1 MLRPLAVLLAA
12 LAPAALA
19 ASTPVT
25 AEHDPLDLELHR
37 ARSEAAAATAEEQRL
52 EQAAANARD
61 EATRL
66 HARQLA
72 AMQGISAAEAAIT
85 AADAELR
92 IANAQLAAQRLQLAR
107 QQAPVSG
114 LLGALVLA
122 SRRPPLLLL
131 ADSGSTQELVKLR
144 VLLRTTAPVIQART
158 AALKADLDRQSDL
171 EQSAVA
177 AREDLQ
183 SKRQQLFER
192 RAAFAKLEEQALAL
206 AKARGSEA
214 IGAGDIALARQEQ
227 LASAEADA
235 SSTAQSMKV
244 ARELAEL
251 GPVPFKGGIPAPP
264 APLRYALPA
273 EAAVIDGLGSV
284 SANGVRSRGVVLA
297 TRRGTPLASP
307 APGTILFSGP
317 FRDYDGVIIIDH
329 GQGWK
334 SVLVNAGSRLARG
347 ATVRGGEP
355 LGTALG
361 PVEIQLQR
369 EGRAVSP
376 ALIAGSSAM
385 LSNAPKGG

>member
-1 MLRPLAVLLAA
+1 
-12 LAPAALA
+12 LA
-19 ASTPVT
+19 ASAPVV
-25 AEHDPLDLELHR
+25 AERAPLDLELR
-37 ARSEAAAATAEEQRL
+37 QARNEAAAAAAEEERL
-52 EQAAANARD
+52 QQAAGKARD

-85 AADAELR
+85 AADAQLR
-92 IANAQLAAQRLQLAR
+92 IANAQLAAQRLHLAR

-122 SRRPPLLLL
+122 SRRPPLMLL
-131 ADSGSTQELVKLR
+131 ADSSSIEELVKLR

-171 EQSAVA
+171 ERSAAA

-183 SKRQQLFER
+183 AKRQQLVER
-192 RAAFAKLEEQALAL
+192 RAAFAKLEAQALAL

-227 LASAEADA
+227 VATAEADA
-235 SSTAQSMKV
+235 SSTARSMKI
-244 ARELAEL
+244 ARELAGL
-251 GPVPFKGGIPAPP
+251 GPVPFKGGISAPP
-264 APLRYALPA
+264 APLRYVLPA
-273 EAAVIDGLGSV
+273 DAPVLEGLGSV

-297 TRRGTPLASP
+297 TRRGSPLAVP
-307 APGTILFSGP
+307 ASGTILFSGP

-329 GQGWK
+329 GLGWK
-334 SVLVNAGSRLARG
+334 SVLVNAGSPLPRG
-347 ATVRGGEP
+347 STVRVGEK

-361 PVEIQLQR
+361 PVEVQLQH

-376 ALIAGSSAM
+376 ALIAGSSAL